1 MEQERDPR
9 RVLAAF
15 AEQKLSL
22 ELSTLEL
29 CFLALLRLVSRKE
42 NSNAFG
48 EEQLFEA
55 FEQVCEGLEPETE
68 NVRARATH
76 TIRRLREQR
85 LLSRVD
91 GAGVLRAGEFS
102 LSPLATAIV
111 DYYIAGEAL
120 TRESLM
126 LLSRTLVMTLAEVVT
141 AARKADGEA
150 QWKETVVAPL
160 RVTVQELIGGIES
173 RQRGLDVEQE
183 AFQKRI
189 ASLLSTDWLGAIE
202 QCQELLETTTATLS
216 ELNDLL
222 LRGSQEL
229 FALLQ
234 ELLTL
239 ASTAL
244 QEDAE
249 RAAQEV
255 FDQVERM
262 TAWGAA
268 RQRAFSEY
276 YEYVH
281 RYLRDVVRFDPS
293 RALTHRLRK
302 QLAGDSGRSFA
313 LTVASAPAI
322 RLLREVKPTEQPP
335 PVRRVKKPTDDAPKD
350 EAPKPDPEK
359 LLELQVL
366 DLLDEGV
373 SDLSELTARLTRDLE
388 QGQRFVLAGRIAKV
402 LSRVRRP
409 LLARE
414 RPWVKVDE
422 SLAIEQWE
430 LRAKGES

>member
-1 MEQERDPR
+1 MQLERDPS

-22 ELSTLEL
+22 ELGTLDL
-29 CFLALLRLVSRKE
+29 CFLALLRLLSRSE
-42 NSNAFG
+42 SASAFG
-48 EEQLFEA
+48 EEQLFDA
-55 FEQVCEGLEPETE
+55 FAQVCEGLEPETE

-76 TIRRLREQR
+76 AIRRLREQR
-85 LLSRVD
+85 LLARVD
-91 GAGVLRAGEFS
+91 GAGMLRAGEFS
-102 LSPLATAIV
+102 LSPLATAII
-111 DYYIAGEAL
+111 DYYLEGEAL

-126 LLSRTLVMTLAEVVT
+126 LLSRSLTLTLAEIVT
-141 AARKADGEA
+141 AARKAESDRE
-150 QWKETVVAPL
+150 WSETVIGPL
-160 RVTVQELIGGIES
+160 RVTVRELIAGIES

-183 AFQKRI
+183 GFQRRI
-189 ASLLSTDWLGAIE
+189 ANLLSADWLGAIE

-216 ELNDLL
+216 ELNNLL

-239 ASTAL
+239 GTAAER
-244 QEDAE
+244 EDVE

-255 FDQVERM
+255 LERVERM

-302 QLAGDSGRSFA
+302 QLAGESGRSFA
-313 LTVASAPAI
+313 LTVAAAPPI
-322 RLLREVKPTEQPP
+322 RLLREVKPPETPP
-335 PVRRVKKPTDDAPKD
+335 PVRRIKKPADDTPRE
-350 EAPKPDPEK
+350 EAPQPDPER
-359 LLELQVL
+359 LLEQQILAVL
-366 DLLDEGV
+366 AEGV
-373 SDLSELTARLTRDLE
+373 SDLSELTARLTRELE
-388 QGQRFVLAGRIAKV
+388 EGQRFVLAGRIAKV
-402 LSRVRRP
+402 LARLRRP
-409 LLARE
+409 LAGRE
-414 RPWVKVDE
+414 RPWVQVDA
-422 SLAIEQWE
+422 SLAIEQW
-430 LRAKGES
+430 LLAKGEG